1 MAGECVD
8 DRRVVRAHRAAVA
21 LPQRMEG
28 ALLQLTRC
36 MVEGGQAQIEL
47 DAVGFGAKPMDARL
61 LLLLLGIQAG
71 DHLGV
76 DPRVAVEP
84 LLAAHLDD
92 QLLPGR
98 IPAPP
103 DHPEL
108 QLAVKIE
115 LLKPVPHRRGGAV
128 VGRSGATAGHALE
141 RAALSEARARR
152 TLIVL
157 EGAQTRIDALRFGR
171 TLGDLNARLRIGL
184 RGGCRDQR
192 LLHRD
197 GA

>member
-1 MAGECVD
+1 MAGEGVD

-21 LPQRMEG
+21 LPQQVEG
-28 ALLQLTRC
+28 ALRQLTRC
-36 MVEGGQAQIEL
+36 VVEGGQAQIEL
-47 DAVGFGAKPMDARL
+47 GAVGFGAKPVDARL
-61 LLLLLGIQAG
+61 FGTQAG

-76 DPRVAVEP
+76 DPRVAVQP

-98 IPAPP
+98 IPAQP

-108 QLAVKIE
+108 QQAVKIE
-115 LLKPVPHRRGGAV
+115 PLKPVPHRRGGAV
-128 VGRSGATAGHALE
+128 VGRSGAAGGHALE
-141 RAALSEARARR
+141 RAALPEARARR

-157 EGAQTRIDALRFGR
+157 EGAKTRIDALRFGS
-171 TLGDLNARLRIGL
+171 TLGALIRIGL
-184 RGGCRDQR
+184 RGGRRDQR